1 MIGRPM
7 EELELAVAVLE
18 SGTLEFIMTEIK
30 AIPELFAAGDSSE
43 GLRASLSNHLSSWK
57 NKAKRKLLS
66 EPTQLELSKEI
77 AYFNSVQLYSEEEF
91 LNNIQSIV
99 NNVDINSCFRDQA
112 IELIKKESNN
122 PLFRD
127 YFFEQWHQAIFD
139 SLQQTQLESLQ
150 KDKEELLADLYQRQD
165 TIAKLTQIDQNIN
178 KQNSMRLWDMAKA
191 KLTKGDVK
199 ALKRTAKL
207 LTKHDELQKIA
218 MQLGRMA
225 SNKSD
230 EYLNRAKVDKLERKQ
245 SQIDSTGNIVGIK
258 QSDELERLLPAEL
271 MFLSSTDLDV
281 LFYKNLI
288 EKRLSTYQQQN
299 KQIEYEKITRYE
311 LQRKK
316 AEQDKG
322 PFIIAIDASGSM
334 MGGAEKCAKA
344 FAYGL
349 MQIALTEKR
358 ECFVIIF
365 SAQQVTYELT
375 HEEGLSEIL
384 NFLSYSFHGG
394 TDLASVLESAFS
406 LMSSEKY
413 RNADLIVLSDF
424 IVPSIQAKTLDKLN
438 KLKEQSN
445 RFYALSLSNYRNQE
459 VLTVFDHHWA
469 YNPSKVANFKRLFSK
484 KS

>member
-18 SGTLEFIMTEIK
+18 SGTLEYIMREVK
-30 AIPELFAAGDSSE
+30 AIPELFAVGDSSE
-43 GLRASLSNHLSSWK
+43 GLRASLSNHMNSWK

-66 EPTQLELSKEI
+66 EAPQVEISKEI
-77 AYFNSVQLYSEEEF
+77 AYFNRVQLYSEEEF
-91 LNNIQSIV
+91 LNNIQSII
-99 NNVDINSCFRDQA
+99 DSTEINSCFREQA
-112 IELIKKESNN
+112 IELIEKEGKN

-150 KDKEELLADLYQRQD
+150 KDKEELLKDLYQRKD
-165 TIAKLTQIDQNIN
+165 TITKLTQIDENIN

-191 KLTKGDVK
+191 KLTQSDVK
-199 ALKRTAKL
+199 TLKRTAKL

-225 SNKSD
+225 SDNSD
-230 EYLNRAKVDKLERKQ
+230 EYLNRSKVDKVERKQ
-245 SQIDSTGNIVGIK
+245 SQIDTTGNIVGIK

-299 KQIEYEKITRYE
+299 KQQEYEKITSYE
-311 LQRKK
+311 LQYKK

-365 SAQQVTYELT
+365 SAQQITYELT
-375 HEEGLSEIL
+375 HSEGLSEIL

-394 TDLASVLESAFS
+394 TDLISVLESAFN
-406 LMSSEKY
+406 LMNGEKY
-413 RNADLIVLSDF
+413 KNADLIVLSDF
-424 IVPSIQAKTLDKLN
+424 IVPSIQSKTLDKLN

-445 RFYALSLSNYRNQE
+445 RFYALSLSSYRNQE
-459 VLTVFDHHWA
+459 VLAVFDHHWA
-469 YNPSKVANFKRLFSK
+469 YNPSKLASFKRLLGK
-484 KS
+484 GN